1 MVTLPEDEAAHLVR
15 VLRLKRGDAVR
26 VFDGRGHEWRAEVA
40 ETGKKG
46 ATLRL
51 LRRVTAAAEGG
62 VPITLAMAVL
72 KSDKMD
78 DVVRDAV
85 MLGAAGLIPLI
96 TERTEVSRGTVERG
110 RRTER
115 WQRVA
120 VASAKQCGRAV
131 VPAIAEAAVFA
142 DWIVRPAGEPLIILV
157 EPGAEV
163 MMLPIRRL
171 MRPARAT
178 IAIGPE
184 GGWTPGEIAAAAKAG
199 AAPITLGALTLRA
212 DAAPTVALAAFR
224 TIWEDF

>member
-163 MMLPIRRL
+163 MMLPIRRM

-184 GGWTPGEIAAAAKAG
+184 GGWTPAEIAAAAKAG